1 MATINKKNK
10 ESCNNVILEGA
21 KRPNDDYKRAIKL
34 RLEGLITELERLNRK
49 GYIRANDIIN
59 KLDEYVKHLS
69 AVEKEATFF
78 NYHFLSNFSTNK
90 QYELL
95 NSLLMKYKRAHI
107 YWDIEKTKYF
117 IENGYGYT
125 YTKYKEGFYYEV
137 ESDNLMYVV
146 YLLCRLADKNMI
158 CNIWK
163 DVVVY
168 NYIIVY
174 KGKPV
179 TKEQLKKTESDIRK
193 FALNFARGNGGCV
206 GFSNT
211 PYNRRKYKKIK
222 EIDDTIALIL
232 ADKE

>member
-1 MATINKKNK
+1 MLVEFTQ
-10 ESCNNVILEGA
+10 
-21 KRPNDDYKRAIKL
+21 YKL
-34 RLEGLITELERLNRK
+34 
-49 GYIRANDIIN
+49 
-59 KLDEYVKHLS
+59 LD
-69 AVEKEATFF
+69 
-78 NYHFLSNFSTNK
+78 
-90 QYELL
+90 
-95 NSLLMKYKRAHI
+95 SLLMKYKRAHT
-107 YWDIEKTKYF
+107 YWDIEKTKHF

-179 TKEQLKKTESDIRK
+179 TKGQLKKAESDIRK
-193 FALNFARGNGGCV
+193 FALNFARGSGGCV

-211 PYNRRKYKKIK
+211 LHNRRKYKKIK
-222 EIDDTIALIL
+222 EIDDTITLII

>member
-1 MATINKKNK
+1 MATINNKIK
-10 ESCNNVILEGA
+10 ESSNNVILEGA
-21 KRPNDDYKRAIKL
+21 KRPNVNYMRAIKL
-34 RLEGLITELERLNRK
+34 RLEGLVTEFERLYKAEN
-49 GYIRANDIIN
+49 IRANSIIN
-59 KLDEYVKHLS
+59 KLDEYSKQFLE
-69 AVEKEATFF
+69 VEKEPSFF
-78 NYHFLSNFSTNK
+78 DYRFLSNFITHE

-95 NSLLMKYKRAHI
+95 NSLLMKYKRART

-125 YTKYKEGFYYEV
+125 YIKYKEGFYYEV
-137 ESDNLMYVV
+137 ESENLMYVV

-179 TKEQLKKTESDIRK
+179 TKSQLKKTESDIRK

-206 GFSNT
+206 GFPDT
-211 PYNRRKYKKIK
+211 LHNRLKYKKIK
-222 EIDDTIALIL
+222 EIDDVTTRIT

>member
-1 MATINKKNK
+1 MATINKKIK
-10 ESCNNVILEGA
+10 ESSNNIILEGA
-21 KRPNDDYKRAIKL
+21 KRPNADYKRAIKL

-49 GYIRANDIIN
+49 SYIRANDIIN

-78 NYHFLSNFSTNK
+78 NYRFLSNFSTNK
-90 QYELL
+90 QYKLL
-95 NSLLMKYKRAHI
+95 DSLLMKYKRAHT
-107 YWDIEKTKYF
+107 YWDIEKTKHF

-179 TKEQLKKTESDIRK
+179 TKGQLKKAESDIRK

-211 PYNRRKYKKIK
+211 LHNRRKYKKIK
-222 EIDDTIALIL
+222 EIEDTIALIIT
-232 ADKE
+232 DKE